1 MSGDFLMHANLFQYL
16 ERFFYFTLGL
26 ITILNPLAAAAIMVS
41 ILGETANPNEVGKI
55 SFKTSLTVFVASL
68 ITLFAGDFIFK
79 LFGINLPSLKVIGG
93 VLLFKLS
100 LDMLQGEIS
109 NTKHTK
115 EESNEAK
122 EKEDISIVPLGIP
135 ILFGPGV
142 LTTLIVLKTRYN
154 DIISLGLLL
163 GAVLVSSLIVYLVL
177 RYSYAIVNFIGV
189 TGLKIATR
197 IMGLVVGA
205 IASEFLISGLKELWY
220 LLH

>member
-1 MSGDFLMHANLFQYL
+1 MFDNSIMDTNFFQYL

-41 ILGETANPNEVGKI
+41 ILGETANPNEVKKI
-55 SFKTSLTVFVASL
+55 SLKTSLTVFIAAL
-68 ITLFAGDFIFK
+68 ITIFAGDFIFK

-93 VLLFKLS
+93 ILLFKLS

-142 LTTLIVLKTRYN
+142 LTTLIVLKTKYN
-154 DIISLGLLL
+154 DIFSLSLLL
-163 GAVLVSSLIVYLVL
+163 SAILVSSLVVYLTL
-177 RYSYAIVNFIGV
+177 RYSYTIVNFIGV

-197 IMGLVVGA
+197 IMGLIVGA
-205 IASEFLISGLKELWY
+205 IASEFLISGFKELWKV
-220 LLH
+220 LH

>member
-1 MSGDFLMHANLFQYL
+1 MFGNSIMDTNSFQYL

-41 ILGETANPNEVGKI
+41 ILGETANPNEAKKI
-55 SFKTSLTVFVASL
+55 SLKTSLTVFIAAL
-68 ITLFAGDFIFK
+68 ITIFAGDFIFK

-93 VLLFKLS
+93 ILLFKLS

-135 ILFGPGV
+135 ILKQSI
-142 LTTLIVLKTRYN
+142 TI
-154 DIISLGLLL
+154 
-163 GAVLVSSLIVYLVL
+163 
-177 RYSYAIVNFIGV
+177 YS
-189 TGLKIATR
+189 
-197 IMGLVVGA
+197 
-205 IASEFLISGLKELWY
+205 
-220 LLH
+220 H